1 MAREASGRR
10 REREEVNLRGQAGVA
25 QGVRTRMSGWKGGP
39 GSRNSRSKG
48 SEVGGSRVRGGDSSN
63 SAFGWSGSLLK
74 GR

>member
-10 REREEVNLRGQAGVA
+10 RELEEFNLRCQVGVT
-25 QGVRTRMSGWKGGP
+25 QGVRIGMSGKGGP

-48 SEVGGSRVRGGDSSN
+48 SEVGGSLVRGGDSSS
-63 SAFGWSGSLLK
+63 SAFGWSGSLSE